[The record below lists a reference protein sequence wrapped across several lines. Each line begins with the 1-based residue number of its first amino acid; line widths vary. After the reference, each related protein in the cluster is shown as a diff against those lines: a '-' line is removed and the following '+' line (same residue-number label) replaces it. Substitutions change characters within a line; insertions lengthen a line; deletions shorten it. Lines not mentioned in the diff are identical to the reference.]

1 MAQWGL
7 GGGIV
12 STATPAAA
20 AVRMLARGA
29 ITERGVLP
37 PEGCVDPD
45 VLFAELEPRG
55 CRVEIEAAAAVPGDM
70 AS

>member
-1 MAQWGL
+1 MEGWGI

-20 AVRMLARGA
+20 ALRLLARGA

-37 PEGCVDPD
+37 PESCVDPD
-45 VLFAELEPRG
+45 ELFAELEPRG
-55 CRVEIEAAAAVPGDM
+55 CTLEVRMGEEAM
-70 AS
+70 LS